1 MRTTLIAAGLAV
13 AVLLGMG
20 GSARAGIY
28 NTAEPAPYPLPSTFD
43 RYLIELGSM
52 RGVAMDVWA
61 GDPAFIAAAVGM
73 GATPQAPA
81 PLLAGATLMAGARE
95 TLRGRYLRQV
105 QALEAKG
112 RTGELTVEDRLNLGA
127 YYIRLLRYEEA
138 ARTLEAAAAEDPD
151 NFKVLANLATANHLA
166 GRLDRAIDYEQQALK
181 APPRLWAGISADQM
195 DWYRRAERY
204 YLTLLVLRQQEERF
218 QPGRPPAT
226 VDALFPGVRFVGR
239 GGEYEAGTIT
249 PEDMDRLPAERI
261 PLVSQLTL
269 WLPFDDRVYW
279 LLGELLNAQ
288 GDVAPAFRILD
299 DLVYVRN
306 FSATEC
312 RAHRRVL
319 SQFMDHPGWKLL
331 SGPKG
336 PAAKEQLLWSL
347 APRGALGAPP
357 GGVMANEASWLVAL
371 GKLQTTDP
379 FNLGPP
385 AERQGS
391 QAPDVVAADGSSGG
405 APKTAGSGQPGNS
418 SLAPWLPDWRTFLV
432 GMGSG
437 ALLALLIAQQ
447 VRQSRR
453 RAEQGTGVRKAG

>member
-1 MRTTLIAAGLAV
+1 MRTTLTAAALAAV
-13 AVLLGMG
+13 ALLGPA
-20 GSARAGIY
+20 GSLWAGVY

-43 RYLIELGSM
+43 RFQIELGSM
-52 RGVAMDVWA
+52 RGVAVDVWA
-61 GDPAFIAAAVGM
+61 GDPAFIASAGGTAA
-73 GATPQAPA
+73 APQGPA
-81 PLLAGATLMAGARE
+81 AFFAAATLMAGARE

-112 RTGELTVEDRLNLGA
+112 RTGELTAEDRLNLGA

-138 ARTLEAAAAEDPD
+138 ARTLDAAAAEDPD
-151 NFKVLANLATANHLA
+151 NFMVLANLATANHLA

-181 APPRLWAGISADQM
+181 APPRLWAGISAEQI

-204 YLTLLVLRQQEERF
+204 YLSLLMLRQQEERF

-226 VDALFPGVRFVGR
+226 VDALFPGVRFVGQ
-239 GGEYEAGTIT
+239 GGQYEAGTIA
-249 PEDMDRLPAERI
+249 PEDLDRLPAERI

-279 LLGELLNAQ
+279 LVGELLNAQ

-306 FSATEC
+306 FAATEC

-319 SQFMDHPGWKLL
+319 FQFVDQAGWKLFG
-331 SGPKG
+331 GPKG

-347 APRGALGAPP
+347 ALRGAFGAPP
-357 GGVMANEASWLVAL
+357 GGTMVNEVSWLAAL
-371 GKLQTTDP
+371 DRLQGTDP
-379 FNLGPP
+379 FNFGPG
-385 AERQGS
+385 AERPGNQGTN
-391 QAPDVVAADGSSGG
+391 VVAADGSSGTGSKAG
-405 APKTAGSGQPGNS
+405 ASPQPGS
-418 SLAPWLPDWRTFLV
+418 PPPAPWLPDWRTFLV

-453 RAEQGTGVRKAG
+453 RAEQGAGVRKAG